1 MRKRPVRT
9 SKKIGVIIAYINRLM
24 LFGKKAVV
32 YPEYRKKS
40 IKYSGKKASY
50 CLSKQ
55 VVNTVPTGL

>member
-24 LFGKKAVV
+24 LFGKIAVV
-32 YPEYRKKS
+32 YPENRMKS

-50 CLSKQ
+50 
-55 VVNTVPTGL
+55 